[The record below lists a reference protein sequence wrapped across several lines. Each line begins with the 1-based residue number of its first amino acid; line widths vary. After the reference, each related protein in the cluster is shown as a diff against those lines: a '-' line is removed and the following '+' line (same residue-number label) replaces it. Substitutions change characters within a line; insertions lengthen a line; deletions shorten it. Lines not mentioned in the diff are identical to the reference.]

1 MNILS
6 LVKVRTIGA
15 KLLIFTIVF
24 TVVLL
29 GGLGMY
35 MVRTNY
41 SFALSMMN
49 TRGESMANFLD
60 RIGVNYISYY
70 NLVAIDSFVEQA
82 VKDPDIKFA
91 AFYDDQKRPL
101 SQHVEKVKEPENTA
115 GLLAYPREIKDPDGK
130 TLGYLKLYY
139 SQESLVKNLHQGY
152 LTVIIGVGVTLVL
165 FIAGIFMISRLVI
178 SRPLGHLSR
187 VVERV
192 ASGDLS
198 SRVAVKRKDEIGILG
213 HHINQMIDSL
223 AKLIGQVKVSSE
235 KLASESSQMALTSD
249 QAARNNEASATAVEQ
264 TTATMHEMATNIQNV
279 SRNAQRQSITVS
291 ETSSSIEQMVTSI
304 QRIATTA
311 QQLVELSQ
319 KARNAVQLGLEAVD
333 KSEKGT
339 DEISRA
345 IVRSSDTIS
354 ALGSRAEDIGKIVD
368 VIDDIAEQTNLLAL
382 NAAIE
387 AARAGEQGLGFAVVA
402 EEVRK
407 LAERSAKSTKEIAE
421 LITGIQKEAQ
431 GAIKLMEKSTDIV
444 EKGVEQSRQVSGA
457 LHAIEG
463 GVIEVDRFSREIGAA
478 TQEQSKESTHIGKA
492 AENLRDVTQEI
503 LSATEEQASAS
514 EQIVRTMEKMREMIH
529 QNASGT
535 TELAATADKL
545 NLQADKFQKII
556 RTFVVSS
563 IDKADKGDAYDRDAD
578 DGSNADTSD
587 DDRRG
592 NGKYRGD
599 LVEVA

>member
-1 MNILS
+1 VTLILFI
-6 LVKVRTIGA
+6 VG
-15 KLLIFTIVF
+15 IFIVSR
-24 TVVLL
+24 
-29 GGLGMY
+29 
-35 MVRTNY
+35 MVIT
-41 SFALSMMN
+41 
-49 TRGESMANFLD
+49 
-60 RIGVNYISYY
+60 
-70 NLVAIDSFVEQA
+70 
-82 VKDPDIKFA
+82 
-91 AFYDDQKRPL
+91 RPL
-101 SQHVEKVKEPENTA
+101 N
-115 GLLAYPREIKDPDGK
+115 D
-130 TLGYLKLYY
+130 
-139 SQESLVKNLHQGY
+139 
-152 LTVIIGVGVTLVL
+152 
-165 FIAGIFMISRLVI
+165 
-178 SRPLGHLSR
+178 LSR

-192 ASGDLS
+192 ASGDLT
-198 SRVAVKRKDEIGILG
+198 SRVVIGKKDEIGILG

-223 AKLIGQVKVSSE
+223 AKLISQVKVSSE
-235 KLASESSQMALTSD
+235 RLASDASQMALTSD
-249 QAARNNEASATAVEQ
+249 QAARNNETSATAVEQ

-279 SRNAQRQSITVS
+279 SRNAQRQSETVS
-291 ETSSSIEQMVTSI
+291 ETSTSIEQMVTSI
-304 QRIATTA
+304 QRIASTA

-319 KARNAVQLGLEAVD
+319 KARHAVQLGLEAVD

-339 DEISRA
+339 DEINRA
-345 IVRSSDTIS
+345 IIRSSDTIS

-431 GAIKLMEKSTDIV
+431 GAVKLMEKSTDIV

-478 TQEQSKESTHIGKA
+478 TQEQNRESSHIGKA

-545 NLQADKFQKII
+545 NSQADKFQKII
-556 RTFVVSS
+556 RTFVVSGT
-563 IDKADKGDAYDRDAD
+563 DKLDNRDAHDSDRDN
-578 DGSNADTSD
+578 NAAEKSG
-587 DDRRG
+587 DDRQG
-592 NGKYRGD
+592 NGKYRGE
-599 LVEVA
+599 LLEVA